1 MSLLERVK
9 DPKLQLWQQNI
20 YKVLDKF
27 LTTGYNIR
35 TKEAFLK
42 MQENVVEA
50 KGNADVINPQLTENL
65 EKDSPMKEWLVD
77 YVGNKA
83 NPDNDEVNL
92 AMIIETM
99 AEEFPEFL
107 LALAEENWIRGYH
120 HAINDM
126 ETGKKLY
133 EQELKRQEENG
144 S

>member
-1 MSLLERVK
+1 
-9 DPKLQLWQQNI
+9 
-20 YKVLDKF
+20 
-27 LTTGYNIR
+27 
-35 TKEAFLK
+35 
-42 MQENVVEA
+42 MQENTVET
-50 KGNADVINPQLTENL
+50 KTDVNNVNPQLAEPL

-83 NPDNDEVNL
+83 SPEDDEVNL
-92 AMIIETM
+92 AMIIDTM

-120 HAINDM
+120 QAINDM

-133 EQELKRQEENG
+133 EKELKRQEEDG

>member
-120 HAINDM
+120 QAINDM

-133 EQELKRQEENG
+133 EEELKRQEENG